1 MENEFEYYVMRRKG
15 DQAYPL
21 IKVVDEDSE
30 IMELEFNGT
39 IPRNPVMAD
48 FLSGPLDF
56 VRKRIAEVMQSL
68 NMEGVRFIPT
78 KLTFPKGE
86 IVEDYICI
94 NVEDNTYVAMDKEK
108 SDFSYRHRSYWIN
121 KIVLDR
127 EILKDIPLNKRLGFR
142 LREAPGDYL
151 YHKSVV
157 DAILALEP
165 TGVYFENIEEI
176 KF

>member
-1 MENEFEYYVMRRKG
+1 MDKDFEYYVMRRKG

-21 IKVVDEDSE
+21 IRVVNEDSE
-30 IMELEFNGT
+30 IMELEFNGSV
-39 IPRNPVMAD
+39 RNPVMAD

-56 VRKRIAEVMQSL
+56 VRKRIADVMQSL

-86 IVEDYICI
+86 ITEDYICI
-94 NVEDNTYVAMDKEK
+94 NVEDNTYEAMDKEK
-108 SDFSYRHRSYWIN
+108 SDFEYDCGSYWIN

-142 LREAPGDYL
+142 LREKPGYPL
-151 YHKSVV
+151 YHKSVIE
-157 DAILALEP
+157 AIAALEP
-165 TGVYFENIEEI
+165 TGVYFENIEEM

>member
-1 MENEFEYYVMRRKG
+1 
-15 DQAYPL
+15 
-21 IKVVDEDSE
+21 
-30 IMELEFNGT
+30 
-39 IPRNPVMAD
+39 MAD

-56 VRKRIAEVMQSL
+56 VRKRIADVMQSL

-86 IVEDYICI
+86 IMEDYICI

-108 SDFSYRHRSYWIN
+108 SDFSYKHRSYWIN

-142 LREAPGDYL
+142 LREEPGEYL

-157 DAILALEP
+157 EAILALEP
-165 TGVYFENIEEI
+165 TGVYFENIEDM